1 MVGLGALPAT
11 IQFLILE
18 FMPETPRWLVKANH
32 KDRAKNVLL
41 RVYGGDE
48 EIKNMVNAVLRR
60 IENEIL
66 EEEEAAGDRANS
78 EVPKHGFGGR
88 LVKINDGL
96 LQLIAVGGNRRA
108 LTIACMLQGFQQLCG
123 FVSPTSALCLKLT
136 RAPSVLKIFFCPNRS
151 DPRSLQQKS
160 SKPLRP
166 PG

>member
-88 LVKINDGL
+88 LAKINDGL
-96 LQLIAVGGNRRA
+96 VQLTAVGGNRRA
-108 LTIACMLQGFQQLCG
+108 LIIACMLQGFQQLCG
-123 FVSPTSALCLKLT
+123 FVSPTSALFLKLT
-136 RAPSVLKIFFCPNRS
+136 RAPLVLKIFSCSKRS
-151 DPRSLQQKS
+151 DPRS
-160 SKPLRP
+160 P
-166 PG
+166 